1 MNYELEIMINFNY
14 ETTHFS
20 KENAYFL
27 AQLSAL
33 AYENEADITD
43 ALTTYFPAEFSRF
56 RFIDTHQDHKQAGFD
71 AQAFVIA
78 NQKAIFVVFRGTE
91 DDSLEDIVSNMDN
104 RLVPCTFGHIYQ
116 GFYDTSQVILADIL
130 KVVQD
135 FQDNNQLIYLTGHS
149 QGGALAML
157 MARLLGQQ
165 MPQLN
170 GVYTFGQPKIGDMLF
185 SADFDMIFPTGVFR
199 LVNVGDNVVNN
210 PPSLYH
216 AGICVQLDENGN
228 IEILGNTLLE
238 SSSSDFS
245 SVLDMLFDVATDA
258 MQSHEITEYIKRL
271 SFSITN

>member
-1 MNYELEIMINFNY
+1 MMNFNY
-14 ETTHFS
+14 ETTNFS
-20 KENAYFL
+20 KENAHFL

-33 AYENEADITD
+33 AYESDTDITD

-56 RFIDTHQDHKQAGFD
+56 RFIDTHQDHKHAGFD

-78 NQKAIFVVFRGTE
+78 NQKAIFVAFRGMQG
-91 DDSLEDIVSNMDN
+91 DSLEDIVSNMDN

-116 GFYDTSQVILADIL
+116 GFYDTLQVILADIFTA
-130 KVVQD
+130 VQD
-135 FQDNNQLIYLTGHS
+135 FQDNKQFIYLTGHS
-149 QGGALAML
+149 QGGGLAML
-157 MARLLGQQ
+157 TARLLGEQ

-185 SADFDMIFPTGVFR
+185 SANFDMLFPTGVFR
-199 LVNVGDNVVNN
+199 LVNMGDSVVDN

-228 IEILGNTLLE
+228 IEILENNLLE

-245 SVLDMLFDVATDA
+245 SVLDMLFDAATDG
-258 MQSHEITEYIKRL
+258 MQSHQITEYVKRL
-271 SFSITN
+271 SSITN

>member
-1 MNYELEIMINFNY
+1 MINFNY
-14 ETTHFS
+14 EITHFS
-20 KENAYFL
+20 KENAHFL

-33 AYENEADITD
+33 AYENEENITD
-43 ALTTYFPAEFSRF
+43 TLTNYFPSEFSRF
-56 RFIDTHQDHKQAGFD
+56 RFIDTHQDHKHAGFD

-78 NQKAIFVVFRGTE
+78 NQKAIFIAFRGTQG
-91 DDSLEDIVSNMDN
+91 DSLEDIVTNMDN

-116 GFYDTSQVILADIL
+116 GFYDTSQVILADIF
-130 KVVQD
+130 KTVQD

-157 MARLLGQQ
+157 TARLLGEQ

-185 SADFDMIFPTGVFR
+185 SANFDMIFPTGVFR
-199 LVNVGDNVVNN
+199 LVNVGDSVVDN

-238 SSSSDFS
+238 SSSSDFA
-245 SVLDMLFDVATDA
+245 SVLDMLFDAATDG
-258 MQSHEITEYIKRL
+258 MQNHEITEYIKRL
-271 SFSITN
+271 A